1 MLKLAHI
8 IRSDIE
14 QMDAPFS
21 NWPPISEEIDYQ
33 VTETIKIA
41 DEFVAIKE
49 FSCSRKSG
57 KTIQFVGEDIIYN
70 MSNGKTKA
78 IKQVQLGITT
88 KRKTGSRLMLDSL
101 NCLGHPISY
110 DETIK
115 SKVRLLNRMS
125 KIRVIDRLYGTMSS
139 LHRLSFCLRYL

>member
-41 DEFVAIKE
+41 DEFVAIKD
-49 FSCSRKSG
+49 F
-57 KTIQFVGEDIIYN
+57 
-70 MSNGKTKA
+70 
-78 IKQVQLGITT
+78 L
-88 KRKTGSRLMLDSL
+88 
-101 NCLGHPISY
+101 
-110 DETIK
+110 
-115 SKVRLLNRMS
+115 
-125 KIRVIDRLYGTMSS
+125 
-139 LHRLSFCLRYL
+139 

>member
-21 NWPPISEEIDYQ
+21 NWPAISEEIDYQ

-57 KTIQFVGEDIIYN
+57 KTIQFVG
-70 MSNGKTKA
+70 A
-78 IKQVQLGITT
+78 
-88 KRKTGSRLMLDSL
+88 
-101 NCLGHPISY
+101 
-110 DETIK
+110 
-115 SKVRLLNRMS
+115 
-125 KIRVIDRLYGTMSS
+125 
-139 LHRLSFCLRYL
+139 RYYLQYE